1 MPASS
6 TMAIRDKIK
15 SRPKRIGVV
24 TGGGDCPGL
33 NAVIRAVV
41 RSAINRGWEVYGIE
55 RGFEGL
61 LHKERIQRLDIGDV
75 RGILHIGGTILGT
88 TNRGNPF
95 QMPVKRR
102 GQVVFVDVSDKVVAA
117 FARLKLDALIT
128 IGGDGTLKIANE
140 LAKKGIPIIGVPK
153 TIDNDL
159 AATELTFGFNT
170 AVTTATDAIDKLHA
184 TAESHERVMV
194 VEVMG
199 RYAGWIALYA
209 GVAGGADVILI
220 PEIAF
225 TLEAV
230 ARKIQDRWR
239 HRRNF
244 AIVVAAEGAKPAGGQ
259 MFLKSQEAGRE
270 PRLGGIA
277 EYLAAEIQRLTGHE
291 ARALVLGH
299 LQRGGQPTTS
309 DRLLATR
316 FGAAAVRA
324 VERGETNCMVAFRSA
339 RIVTVPLA
347 RAISEMKSVPLD
359 SDIILSARELG
370 ISFGD
375 DWTSGNGRDDHALP
389 SSRPSRA

>member
-1 MPASS
+1 
-6 TMAIRDKIK
+6 
-15 SRPKRIGVV
+15 VV

-41 RSAINRGWEVYGIE
+41 KSALNRGWDVYGIE
-55 RGFEGL
+55 DGFLGL
-61 LHKERIQRLDIGDV
+61 LGKDRVCPMSALDV

-95 QMPVKRR
+95 QLQVERR
-102 GQVVFVDVSDKVVAA
+102 GQPVFMDVSDKVVAA
-117 FARLKLDALIT
+117 FHRLKLESLVV
-128 IGGDGTLKIANE
+128 IGGDGTLRIAND
-140 LAKKGIPIIGVPK
+140 LAKKGVSVVGVPK

-220 PEIAF
+220 PEIPF

-230 ARKIQDRWR
+230 VRKVHDRWR

-244 AIVVAAEGAKPAGGQ
+244 AIVVAAEGAKPVGGE
-259 MFLKSQEAGRE
+259 MFVKKQELGRE
-270 PRLGGIA
+270 VQLGGIA
-277 EYLAAEIQRLTGHE
+277 EYLAAEVQRLTEHE
-291 ARALVLGH
+291 TRSLVLGH

-324 VERGETNCMVAFRSA
+324 IERGERNCMVALRSA
-339 RIVTVPLA
+339 RITTVPLE

-375 DWTSGNGRDDHALP
+375 D
-389 SSRPSRA
+389 